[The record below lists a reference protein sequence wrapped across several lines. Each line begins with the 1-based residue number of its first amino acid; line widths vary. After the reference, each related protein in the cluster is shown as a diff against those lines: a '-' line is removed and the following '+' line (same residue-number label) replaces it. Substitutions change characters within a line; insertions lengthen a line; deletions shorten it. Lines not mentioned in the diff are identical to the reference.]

1 MKMNEN
7 NCELVPEERLM
18 EIRDYFLADKEN
30 KPFFVF
36 SDNKHQ
42 ATCEL
47 AAAEG
52 MRDALVYQLE
62 AKLSVASD
70 MSAGLSSL
78 LSIVKVRAVSLCLI
92 EIKSEIDNAIKAV
105 DRRYDELLTEYE
117 KGPQT
122 VILH

>member
-1 MKMNEN
+1 MNEN
-7 NCELVPEERLM
+7 NCELVPEERLVA
-18 EIRDYFLADKEN
+18 IRDYFLADEEN

-52 MRDALVYQLE
+52 MRDALVYRLE
-62 AKLSVASD
+62 AKRSVVSD
-70 MSAGLSSL
+70 M
-78 LSIVKVRAVSLCLI
+78 
-92 EIKSEIDNAIKAV
+92 SEIDNAIKAV
-105 DRRYDELLTEYE
+105 DRRYDELLAEYE
-117 KGPQT
+117 NGSQT

>member
-1 MKMNEN
+1 MNEN
-7 NCELVPEERLM
+7 SCNLVPEERLM
-18 EIRDYFLADKEN
+18 EIRDYFLADEEN

-36 SDNKHQ
+36 SDDKHR

-52 MRDALVYQLE
+52 MRDALVYRLE
-62 AKLSVASD
+62 AKRSTASD
-70 MSAGLSSL
+70 M
-78 LSIVKVRAVSLCLI
+78 
-92 EIKSEIDNAIKAV
+92 SEIDNAIKAV

-117 KGPQT
+117 NGSQT

>member
-7 NCELVPEERLM
+7 NYDLVPEERLAA
-18 EIRDYFLADKEN
+18 IRDYFLADEEN

-52 MRDALVYQLE
+52 MRDALVYRLE
-62 AKLSVASD
+62 TKRSVVSD
-70 MSAGLSSL
+70 TT
-78 LSIVKVRAVSLCLI
+78 
-92 EIKSEIDNAIKAV
+92 EIDNAIKAV

-117 KGPQT
+117 KGSQT

>member
-7 NCELVPEERLM
+7 NCELVPEERLVA
-18 EIRDYFLADKEN
+18 IRDYFLADEEN

-52 MRDALVYQLE
+52 MRDALVYRLE
-62 AKLSVASD
+62 AKRSVASD
-70 MSAGLSSL
+70 MT
-78 LSIVKVRAVSLCLI
+78 
-92 EIKSEIDNAIKAV
+92 EIDNAIMIV

-117 KGPQT
+117 KGSQT

>member
-7 NCELVPEERLM
+7 NYDLVPEERLVA
-18 EIRDYFLADKEN
+18 IRDYFLADEEN

-36 SDNKHQ
+36 SDDKHQ

-52 MRDALVYQLE
+52 MRDALVYRLE
-62 AKLSVASD
+62 AKRSTALD
-70 MSAGLSSL
+70 M
-78 LSIVKVRAVSLCLI
+78 
-92 EIKSEIDNAIKAV
+92 SEIDNAIKAV

-117 KGPQT
+117 KGSQT

>member
-1 MKMNEN
+1 MNEN
-7 NCELVPEERLM
+7 NCELVPEERLVA
-18 EIRDYFLADKEN
+18 IRDYFLADEEN

-52 MRDALVYQLE
+52 MRDALVYRLE
-62 AKLSVASD
+62 AKRSVVSD
-70 MSAGLSSL
+70 M
-78 LSIVKVRAVSLCLI
+78 
-92 EIKSEIDNAIKAV
+92 SEIDNAIKAV
-105 DRRYDELLTEYE
+105 DRRYDELVTEYE
-117 KGPQT
+117 NGSQT

>member
-7 NCELVPEERLM
+7 NYELVPEERLVA
-18 EIRDYFLADKEN
+18 IRDYFLADEEN

-52 MRDALVYQLE
+52 MRDALVYRLE
-62 AKLSVASD
+62 AKRSVASD
-70 MSAGLSSL
+70 MT
-78 LSIVKVRAVSLCLI
+78 
-92 EIKSEIDNAIKAV
+92 EIDNAIKAA

-117 KGPQT
+117 KGSQT

>member
-7 NCELVPEERLM
+7 NYDLVPEERLM

-62 AKLSVASD
+62 AKRSVASD
-70 MSAGLSSL
+70 MT
-78 LSIVKVRAVSLCLI
+78 
-92 EIKSEIDNAIKAV
+92 EIDNAIKAV

-117 KGPQT
+117 KGSQT

>member
-7 NCELVPEERLM
+7 NYDLVPEERLAA
-18 EIRDYFLADKEN
+18 IRDYFLADEEN

-52 MRDALVYQLE
+52 MRDALVYRLE
-62 AKLSVASD
+62 TKRSVALD
-70 MSAGLSSL
+70 TT
-78 LSIVKVRAVSLCLI
+78 
-92 EIKSEIDNAIKAV
+92 EIDNAIKAV

-117 KGPQT
+117 KGSQT

>member
-1 MKMNEN
+1 MNEN
-7 NCELVPEERLM
+7 NCELVPEERLAA
-18 EIRDYFLADKEN
+18 IRDYFLADEEN

-52 MRDALVYQLE
+52 MRDALVYRLE
-62 AKLSVASD
+62 AKRSVVSD
-70 MSAGLSSL
+70 M
-78 LSIVKVRAVSLCLI
+78 
-92 EIKSEIDNAIKAV
+92 SEIDNAIKTV
-105 DRRYDELLTEYE
+105 DRRYDELLAEYE
-117 KGPQT
+117 NGSQT

>member
-1 MKMNEN
+1 MNEN
-7 NCELVPEERLM
+7 NCELVPDERLV
-18 EIRDYFLADKEN
+18 EIRNYFLADEEN

-52 MRDALVYQLE
+52 MRDALVYRLE
-62 AKLSVASD
+62 SKRSTALD
-70 MSAGLSSL
+70 M
-78 LSIVKVRAVSLCLI
+78 
-92 EIKSEIDNAIKAV
+92 SEIDNAIMAV

-117 KGPQT
+117 KGSQT

>member
-1 MKMNEN
+1 MNEN
-7 NCELVPEERLM
+7 NCELVPEERLVA
-18 EIRDYFLADKEN
+18 IRDYFLADEEN

-52 MRDALVYQLE
+52 MRDALVYRLE
-62 AKLSVASD
+62 AKRSVASD
-70 MSAGLSSL
+70 MT
-78 LSIVKVRAVSLCLI
+78 
-92 EIKSEIDNAIKAV
+92 EIDNAIMVV

-117 KGPQT
+117 KGSQT

>member
-1 MKMNEN
+1 MNEN
-7 NCELVPEERLM
+7 NCELVPEERLVA
-18 EIRDYFLADKEN
+18 IRDYFLADEEN

-52 MRDALVYQLE
+52 MRDALVYRLE
-62 AKLSVASD
+62 AKRSTASD
-70 MSAGLSSL
+70 M
-78 LSIVKVRAVSLCLI
+78 
-92 EIKSEIDNAIKAV
+92 SEIDNAIKAV
-105 DRRYDELLTEYE
+105 ERRYDELLTEYE
-117 KGPQT
+117 NGSQT

>member
-1 MKMNEN
+1 MNEN
-7 NCELVPEERLM
+7 NCELVPEERLA
-18 EIRDYFLADKEN
+18 EIRDYFLADEEN

-52 MRDALVYQLE
+52 MRDALVYRLE
-62 AKLSVASD
+62 AKRSVASD
-70 MSAGLSSL
+70 MT
-78 LSIVKVRAVSLCLI
+78 
-92 EIKSEIDNAIKAV
+92 EIDNAIKAV

-117 KGPQT
+117 KGSQT

>member
-1 MKMNEN
+1 MMKMNEN
-7 NCELVPEERLM
+7 NCELVPEERLVA
-18 EIRDYFLADKEN
+18 IRDYFLADEEN

-52 MRDALVYQLE
+52 MRDALVYRLE
-62 AKLSVASD
+62 AKRSVASD
-70 MSAGLSSL
+70 MT
-78 LSIVKVRAVSLCLI
+78 
-92 EIKSEIDNAIKAV
+92 EIDNAIMTV

-117 KGPQT
+117 KGSQT

>member
-7 NCELVPEERLM
+7 NYELVPEERLVA
-18 EIRDYFLADKEN
+18 IRDYFLADEEN

-52 MRDALVYQLE
+52 MRDALVYRLE
-62 AKLSVASD
+62 AKRSVASD
-70 MSAGLSSL
+70 MT
-78 LSIVKVRAVSLCLI
+78 
-92 EIKSEIDNAIKAV
+92 EIDNAIKAV

-117 KGPQT
+117 KGSQT

>member
-7 NCELVPEERLM
+7 KCELVPDERLV
-18 EIRDYFLADKEN
+18 EIRNYFLADEEN

-52 MRDALVYQLE
+52 MRDALVYRLE
-62 AKLSVASD
+62 AKRSVVSD
-70 MSAGLSSL
+70 M
-78 LSIVKVRAVSLCLI
+78 
-92 EIKSEIDNAIKAV
+92 SEIDNAIKAV
-105 DRRYDELLTEYE
+105 DRRYDELQSEYE
-117 KGPQT
+117 RRMQT

>member
-1 MKMNEN
+1 MMKMNEN
-7 NCELVPEERLM
+7 NYDLVPEERLAA
-18 EIRDYFLADKEN
+18 IRDYFLADEEN

-52 MRDALVYQLE
+52 MRDALVYRLE
-62 AKLSVASD
+62 AKRSVVSD
-70 MSAGLSSL
+70 M
-78 LSIVKVRAVSLCLI
+78 
-92 EIKSEIDNAIKAV
+92 SEIDNAIKAV

-117 KGPQT
+117 KGSQT

>member
-1 MKMNEN
+1 MSEN
-7 NCELVPEERLM
+7 NCDLVPEERLV
-18 EIRDYFLADKEN
+18 EIRNYFLADEEN

-52 MRDALVYQLE
+52 MRDALVYRLE
-62 AKLSVASD
+62 AKRSVASD
-70 MSAGLSSL
+70 MT
-78 LSIVKVRAVSLCLI
+78 
-92 EIKSEIDNAIKAV
+92 EIDNAIRAV

-117 KGPQT
+117 KGSQT

>member
-7 NCELVPEERLM
+7 NYDLVPEERLIA
-18 EIRDYFLADKEN
+18 IRDYFLADEEN

-52 MRDALVYQLE
+52 MRDALVYRLE
-62 AKLSVASD
+62 AKRSVASD
-70 MSAGLSSL
+70 MT
-78 LSIVKVRAVSLCLI
+78 
-92 EIKSEIDNAIKAV
+92 EIDNAIKAV

-117 KGPQT
+117 KGSQT

>member
-7 NCELVPEERLM
+7 NYDLVPEERLAA
-18 EIRDYFLADKEN
+18 IRDYFLADEEN

-52 MRDALVYQLE
+52 MRDALVYRLE
-62 AKLSVASD
+62 AKRSVVSD
-70 MSAGLSSL
+70 M
-78 LSIVKVRAVSLCLI
+78 
-92 EIKSEIDNAIKAV
+92 SEIDNAIMVV

-117 KGPQT
+117 NGSQT

>member
-1 MKMNEN
+1 MNEN
-7 NCELVPEERLM
+7 NCELVPEERLVA
-18 EIRDYFLADKEN
+18 IRDYFLADEEN

-52 MRDALVYQLE
+52 MRDALVYRLE
-62 AKLSVASD
+62 AKRSVVSD
-70 MSAGLSSL
+70 M
-78 LSIVKVRAVSLCLI
+78 
-92 EIKSEIDNAIKAV
+92 SEIDNAIKAV

-117 KGPQT
+117 KGSQT

>member
-7 NCELVPEERLM
+7 NCELVPEERLVA
-18 EIRDYFLADKEN
+18 IRDYFLADEEN

-52 MRDALVYQLE
+52 MRDALVYRLE
-62 AKLSVASD
+62 AKRSTASD
-70 MSAGLSSL
+70 M
-78 LSIVKVRAVSLCLI
+78 
-92 EIKSEIDNAIKAV
+92 SEIDNAIKTV
-105 DRRYDELLTEYE
+105 DRRYDELLAEYE
-117 KGPQT
+117 NGSQT

>member
-1 MKMNEN
+1 MNEN
-7 NCELVPEERLM
+7 NYDLVPEERLAA
-18 EIRDYFLADKEN
+18 IRDYFLADEEN

-52 MRDALVYQLE
+52 MRDALVYRLE
-62 AKLSVASD
+62 TKRSVASD
-70 MSAGLSSL
+70 TT
-78 LSIVKVRAVSLCLI
+78 
-92 EIKSEIDNAIKAV
+92 EIDNAIKAV

-117 KGPQT
+117 KGSQT

>member
-7 NCELVPEERLM
+7 NCELVPEERLAV
-18 EIRDYFLADKEN
+18 IRDYFLADEEN

-52 MRDALVYQLE
+52 MRDALVYRLE
-62 AKLSVASD
+62 AKRSTASD
-70 MSAGLSSL
+70 M
-78 LSIVKVRAVSLCLI
+78 
-92 EIKSEIDNAIKAV
+92 SEIDNAIKTV
-105 DRRYDELLTEYE
+105 DRRYDELLAEYE
-117 KGPQT
+117 NGSQT

>member
-7 NCELVPEERLM
+7 NYDLVPEERLVA
-18 EIRDYFLADKEN
+18 IRDYFLADEEN

-52 MRDALVYQLE
+52 MRDALVYRLE
-62 AKLSVASD
+62 AKRSVVSD
-70 MSAGLSSL
+70 M
-78 LSIVKVRAVSLCLI
+78 
-92 EIKSEIDNAIKAV
+92 SEIDNAIKAV

-117 KGPQT
+117 KGSQT

>member
-1 MKMNEN
+1 MNEN
-7 NCELVPEERLM
+7 NCELVPEERLVA
-18 EIRDYFLADKEN
+18 IRDYFLADEEN

-52 MRDALVYQLE
+52 MRDALVYRLE
-62 AKLSVASD
+62 AKRSTTSD
-70 MSAGLSSL
+70 M
-78 LSIVKVRAVSLCLI
+78 
-92 EIKSEIDNAIKAV
+92 SEIDNAIKTV
-105 DRRYDELLTEYE
+105 DRRYDELLAEYE
-117 KGPQT
+117 NGSQT

>member
-7 NCELVPEERLM
+7 NYDLVPEERLVA
-18 EIRDYFLADKEN
+18 IRDYFLADEEN

-52 MRDALVYQLE
+52 MRDALVYRLE
-62 AKLSVASD
+62 AKRSTVSD
-70 MSAGLSSL
+70 MT
-78 LSIVKVRAVSLCLI
+78 
-92 EIKSEIDNAIKAV
+92 EIDNAIMVV

-117 KGPQT
+117 KGSQT

>member
-7 NCELVPEERLM
+7 NYDLVPEERLAA
-18 EIRDYFLADKEN
+18 IRDYFLADEEN

-52 MRDALVYQLE
+52 MRDALVYRLE
-62 AKLSVASD
+62 AKRSVASD
-70 MSAGLSSL
+70 MT
-78 LSIVKVRAVSLCLI
+78 
-92 EIKSEIDNAIKAV
+92 EIDNAIKAV

-117 KGPQT
+117 NGSQT

>member
-1 MKMNEN
+1 MNEN
-7 NCELVPEERLM
+7 NYELVPEERLVA
-18 EIRDYFLADKEN
+18 IRDYFLADEEN

-52 MRDALVYQLE
+52 MRDALVYRLE
-62 AKLSVASD
+62 AKRSVVSD
-70 MSAGLSSL
+70 TTD
-78 LSIVKVRAVSLCLI
+78 
-92 EIKSEIDNAIKAV
+92 IDNAIKAV

-117 KGPQT
+117 KGSQT

>member
-7 NCELVPEERLM
+7 NYDLVPEERLAA
-18 EIRDYFLADKEN
+18 IRDYFLADEEN

-52 MRDALVYQLE
+52 MRDALVYRLE
-62 AKLSVASD
+62 AKRSVVSD
-70 MSAGLSSL
+70 T
-78 LSIVKVRAVSLCLI
+78 
-92 EIKSEIDNAIKAV
+92 SEIDNAIKAV

-117 KGPQT
+117 KGSQT

>member
-1 MKMNEN
+1 MMKMNEN
-7 NCELVPEERLM
+7 NCELVPEERLVA
-18 EIRDYFLADKEN
+18 IRDYFLADEEN

-52 MRDALVYQLE
+52 MRDALVYRLE
-62 AKLSVASD
+62 AKRSVALD
-70 MSAGLSSL
+70 MT
-78 LSIVKVRAVSLCLI
+78 
-92 EIKSEIDNAIKAV
+92 EIDNAIMIV

-117 KGPQT
+117 KGSQT

>member
-7 NCELVPEERLM
+7 NYDLVPEERLAA
-18 EIRDYFLADKEN
+18 IRDYFLADEEN

-52 MRDALVYQLE
+52 MRDALVYRLE
-62 AKLSVASD
+62 AKRSVVSD
-70 MSAGLSSL
+70 MT
-78 LSIVKVRAVSLCLI
+78 
-92 EIKSEIDNAIKAV
+92 EIDNAIKAV
-105 DRRYDELLTEYE
+105 DRRYDELLAEYE
-117 KGPQT
+117 NGSQT

>member
-7 NCELVPEERLM
+7 NYDLVPEERLAA
-18 EIRDYFLADKEN
+18 IRDYFLADEEN

-52 MRDALVYQLE
+52 MRDALVYRLE
-62 AKLSVASD
+62 AKRSVVSD
-70 MSAGLSSL
+70 AT
-78 LSIVKVRAVSLCLI
+78 
-92 EIKSEIDNAIKAV
+92 EIDNAIKAV

-117 KGPQT
+117 KGSQT

>member
-7 NCELVPEERLM
+7 NCELVPEERLVA
-18 EIRDYFLADKEN
+18 IRDYFLADEEN

-52 MRDALVYQLE
+52 MRDALVYRLE
-62 AKLSVASD
+62 AKRSTALD
-70 MSAGLSSL
+70 M
-78 LSIVKVRAVSLCLI
+78 
-92 EIKSEIDNAIKAV
+92 SEIDNAIKAV

-117 KGPQT
+117 KGSQT

>member
-1 MKMNEN
+1 MNEN
-7 NCELVPEERLM
+7 NCELVPEERLVA
-18 EIRDYFLADKEN
+18 IRDYFLADEEN

-36 SDNKHQ
+36 SDDKHQ

-52 MRDALVYQLE
+52 MRDALVYRLE
-62 AKLSVASD
+62 AKRSVVSD
-70 MSAGLSSL
+70 M
-78 LSIVKVRAVSLCLI
+78 
-92 EIKSEIDNAIKAV
+92 SEIDNAIKAV

-117 KGPQT
+117 KGSQT